1 MTIAKLR
8 IVALAASLSVAL
20 GGCTP
25 AGGSTPSV
33 MVTPSA
39 TPTRTASPSPTST
52 WSADQT
58 AAVAAVQGYIEASDR
73 LSNNP
78 SGFTKA
84 QMKAELARYS
94 EGGMADTSWFVDMA
108 KRGHHQTGQIKILRV
123 VPTKVANTHD
133 DRGLEVH
140 VLVCQDQSDL
150 QIVNSQGKP
159 VKGEQMPKFNLRQY
173 TVLKRSSVKKWKVA
187 GAATVNGA
195 CG

>member
-39 TPTRTASPSPTST
+39 TPTRTASPTPTST

-73 LSNNP
+73 LASNP

-94 EGGMADTSWFVDMA
+94 EGGMADIAWVVAMA
-108 KRGHHQTGQIKILRV
+108 KKGYRQTGTAKNLRV
-123 VPTKVANTHD
+123 VPTKIVNTHEE
-133 DRGLEVH
+133 RGLEVH
-140 VLVCQDQSDL
+140 VTVCQDQSGL
-150 QIVNSQGKP
+150 QIVDSKGEP
-159 VKGEQMPKFNLRQY
+159 VKGQQLQKFNLRQY

-187 GAATVNGA
+187 GAATINGA